1 MALSVTMDFAP
12 CSNALRFTALCVHF
26 VLFPMG
32 FTSPCANQRKKKKRL
47 EASNMLRSRCIH
59 DRADLDMYID
69 SYIYIYMQVYI
80 HIFIYPHIYI
90 YPYIYIHIYIYPPT
104 PAAQGGARKGRRV
117 TTTTATMTTMTTTT
131 TATAT
136 TSTCFECCL
145 WAFRVVSLRVFG
157 ILLQMIGLGGVSAFP
172 VVSVGTC
179 WDTFCTCC

>member
-1 MALSVTMDFAP
+1 MESDGILCHDQIWLRKWRLHTQQYIANSPSHNPWPSLSP
-12 CSNALRFTALCVHF
+12 S
-26 VLFPMG
+26 
-32 FTSPCANQRKKKKRL
+32 QRL
-47 EASNMLRSRCIH
+47 N
-59 DRADLDMYID
+59 D
-69 SYIYIYMQVYI
+69 SESWEQWSAVNVISTD
-80 HIFIYPHIYI
+80 PGC
-90 YPYIYIHIYIYPPT
+90 PPT

-117 TTTTATMTTMTTTT
+117 TTTTATMTTMTTTTT

-179 WDTFCTCC
+179 WDTFCTCCWSSFSSF

>member
-1 MALSVTMDFAP
+1 MRRDAATRRRDASGGSSGDVM
-12 CSNALRFTALCVHF
+12 CSRCH
-26 VLFPMG
+26 VLFFG
-32 FTSPCANQRKKKKRL
+32 VIS
-47 EASNMLRSRCIH
+47 I
-59 DRADLDMYID
+59 YINIYQLYNI
-69 SYIYIYMQVYI
+69 YIYII
-80 HIFIYPHIYI
+80 ASSHIIPYHIT
-90 YPYIYIHIYIYPPT
+90 YPPT

-117 TTTTATMTTMTTTT
+117 TTTTATMTTMTTTTT